1 MFNLFSCYFTKKKKT
16 HKGDG
21 INHPEN
27 DYLIKML
34 DN

>member
-1 MFNLFSCYFTKKKKT
+1 MFVFMLFYKKRPR
-16 HKGDG
+16 KGDG

-27 DYLIKML
+27 YYLIKML